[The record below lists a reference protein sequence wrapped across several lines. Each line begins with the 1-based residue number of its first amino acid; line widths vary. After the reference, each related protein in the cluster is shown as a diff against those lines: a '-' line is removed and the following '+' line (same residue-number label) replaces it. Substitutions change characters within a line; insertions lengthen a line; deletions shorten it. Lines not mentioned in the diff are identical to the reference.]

1 MGTTDK
7 EVQALVDAAV
17 AAAVA
22 NVRAEFNLASITADM
37 KGANAST
44 VDVVAV
50 KVASFNPDSPEVWF
64 IQLEDQFNLKNI
76 KTQDTKYE
84 YVTSNI
90 DRKTATKMSGFLK
103 NRPKMEPYDKIKK
116 YMIRTYGRT
125 QLQKDNILLAMTGL
139 GDRTPTEALTHVR
152 SLNSDPETF
161 FRAWFLSLIP
171 ANTMSYPL
179 VRYLS

>member
-1 MGTTDK
+1 MGNTEK

-22 NVRAEFNLASITADM
+22 NVRAEFNVASITADM
-37 KGANAST
+37 KGANANT
-44 VDVVAV
+44 VDVVAA

-90 DRKTATKMSGFLK
+90 NRKTATEMAGFLK
-103 NRPKMEPYDKIKK
+103 NRPKTEPYNKIKK
-116 YMIRTYGRT
+116 KIDPRKTSKTRPGETSMCEGR
-125 QLQKDNILLAMTGL
+125 IC
-139 GDRTPTEALTHVR
+139 
-152 SLNSDPETF
+152 
-161 FRAWFLSLIP
+161 
-171 ANTMSYPL
+171 
-179 VRYLS
+179 